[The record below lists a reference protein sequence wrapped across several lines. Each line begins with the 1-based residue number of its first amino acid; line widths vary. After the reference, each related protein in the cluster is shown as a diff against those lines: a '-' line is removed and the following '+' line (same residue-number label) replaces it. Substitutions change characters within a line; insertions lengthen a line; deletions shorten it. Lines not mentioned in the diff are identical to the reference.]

1 MYTPSCKIRTG
12 FFIGE
17 ERHTALFG
25 CAQAAERIRGAI
37 GSAGGPRSHLLG
49 RPSCERAFFS
59 SPGEERENSPKF
71 GLGVCV
77 EVPSAVCPSGMMFR
91 VGAHHREGGGGTA
104 ESYGEAT
111 AGSLFCG

>member
-1 MYTPSCKIRTG
+1 MGMITCPPLAVQLLLQREGDRNPFYD
-12 FFIGE
+12 
-17 ERHTALFG
+17 
-25 CAQAAERIRGAI
+25 GAH
-37 GSAGGPRSHLLG
+37 GGADGPRSHLLG

-77 EVPSAVCPSGMMFR
+77 EVPSAVCPSGMRLR
-91 VGAHHREGGGGTA
+91 VGAHHREGGGAIA
-104 ESYGEAT
+104 ESYGEAA